1 MQILSMK
8 ATPRLAVVPMPSQ
21 VSDGIAAFLGKRR
34 GSGDGPE
41 QTVETIAAI
50 FREIDQALT
59 PIIGPRGVAALYKRS
74 LHLAS
79 QTYPWLS
86 IPHEGVPTAMDVT
99 ALTTALARR
108 TRAEAAFAGALVLQT
123 FYELLTTLVGPSL
136 TERLLR
142 SVWANFL
149 GGAPVPD
156 TTP

>member
-1 MQILSMK
+1 
-8 ATPRLAVVPMPSQ
+8 MPSQ
-21 VSDGIAAFLGKRR
+21 VSDGIAAFLGKSR

-50 FREIDQALT
+50 LREIEGALT
-59 PIIGPRGVAALYKRS
+59 PIIGPRGVAALYRRS

-79 QTYPWLS
+79 QTCPCLS
-86 IPHEGVPTAMDVT
+86 IAHEGVPTALDVT
-99 ALTTALARR
+99 ALTTALAGQ
-108 TRAEAAFAGALVLQT
+108 TRSEAALAGALLLQT
-123 FYELLTTLVGPSL
+123 FYELLTTLVGPVL

-149 GGAPVPD
+149 SGASAPD